1 MPTVTAVRRLVLVG
15 AGGFA
20 GETTELVRA
29 LNRVDPTFDLVGYL
43 DDDPALAGQVRTGLP
58 VVGPLEWIHDHPDV
72 AVTVCIGSPAAP
84 AARRRVVARLG
95 LDPSR
100 FATLVHPRADLGT
113 TVEVGAGSV
122 IHAGCV
128 ITADVRLGRHVEMM
142 PGTVLTH
149 DDVVGDGATFG
160 AGVRVAGGVDIGA
173 DAYLGSGACIRERV
187 VIGVGSVVGMGAVVL
202 DDVPPGEIW
211 AGNPARFIRSAQ
223 PRTPIGAVG

>member
-1 MPTVTAVRRLVLVG
+1 MTAVRRLVIAG

-20 GETTELVRA
+20 RETAERRSRA
-29 LNRVDPTFDLVGYL
+29 QPRPIPPATSSGTSTTTRRWPDRFVPACPSSAPSSGSTITPTS
-43 DDDPALAGQVRTGLP
+43 
-58 VVGPLEWIHDHPDV
+58 

-142 PGTVLTH
+142 PGTVS
-149 DDVVGDGATFG
+149 
-160 AGVRVAGGVDIGA
+160 
-173 DAYLGSGACIRERV
+173 DA
-187 VIGVGSVVGMGAVVL
+187 
-202 DDVPPGEIW
+202 
-211 AGNPARFIRSAQ
+211 
-223 PRTPIGAVG
+223 